1 MKFWLVVYWVFSVVF
16 VVILI
21 IGIANFFLPK
31 IRQNREKQRKAAVL
45 EEENRIK
52 EDMVKQLREKQ
63 ERFLSD
69 PKYIERIARE
79 ELGKART
86 GETIFRFN
94 SASTNDIHHHP

>member
-1 MKFWLVVYWVFSVVF
+1 MKFWLVVYRVFSVAF
-16 VVILI
+16 IVILI

-79 ELGKART
+79 ELGKARP

-94 SASTNDIHHHP
+94 STSTNDIYHHP

>member
-1 MKFWLVVYWVFSVVF
+1 MKFWLVVYRAFSVAF

-52 EDMVKQLREKQ
+52 EGMVKQLREKQ

-79 ELGKART
+79 EFGKAKP

-94 SASTNDIHHHP
+94 SAKTNDIHHRP